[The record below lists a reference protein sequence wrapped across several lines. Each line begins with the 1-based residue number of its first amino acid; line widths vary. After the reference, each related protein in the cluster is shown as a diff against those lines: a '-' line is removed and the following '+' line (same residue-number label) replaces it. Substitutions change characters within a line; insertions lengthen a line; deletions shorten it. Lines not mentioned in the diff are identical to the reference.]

1 MKRYFLF
8 LAYNGKNY
16 CGWQNQK
23 NAISVQS
30 VIEKHLS
37 ILLKEDIKV
46 VGCGRTDTGVHAKKY
61 VAHFDSTNIDSYVNV
76 EELIYRMNNF
86 FPDDIVV
93 YDLKEVR
100 KDANSRYDAIER
112 TYEYHISGLKNPF
125 KKDLCHY
132 ISPEKFKNIDVNLF
146 NEACSILLK
155 NDDFTS
161 FSKVGT
167 QTKNNICKIYEAQGF
182 KDNHDFIFSIT
193 ANRFLRNMVRAIT
206 GTLLDVAYKKI
217 NLEDFKKII
226 ASKNRS
232 DAGVSMPAQ
241 GLFLTEIIYPD
252 DIFLYLCH
260 INIK

>member
-37 ILLKEDIKV
+37 ILLKEDIKA
-46 VGCGRTDTGVHAKKY
+46 VGCGRTDTGVHARKY
-61 VAHFDSTNIDSYVNV
+61 VAHFDAANIDSSANV
-76 EELIYRMNNF
+76 EELIYRMNCF

-93 YDLKEVR
+93 YGLKEVR
-100 KDANSRYDAIER
+100 KDANSRFDALER
-112 TYEYHISGLKNPF
+112 TYEYHISGFKNPF

-132 ISPEKFKNIDVNLF
+132 ISPEKFKNIDVDLF

-167 QTKNNICKIYEAQGF
+167 QTKNNICKVYDAQGI
-182 KDNHDFIFSIT
+182 KEDNEFIFHIT
-193 ANRFLRNMVRAIT
+193 ANRFLRNMVRALM
-206 GTLLDVAYKKI
+206 GTLLEVAYKKI
-217 NLEDFKKII
+217 SIEDFKLII

-232 DAGVSMPAQ
+232 NAGVSMPAQ
-241 GLFLTEIIYPD
+241 GLFLTEIKYSD
-252 DIFLYLCH
+252 DIFF
-260 INIK
+260 KFVVK